1 MEDLDSEIFKEI
13 YEVIHIADSTLDRNL
28 LRCRILETLFK
39 RIYIE
44 SAVFFIPDERSK
56 STGGIEIN
64 IDEKY
69 VKQYKEHFH
78 QYDPIQ
84 LIKGSF
90 CKKRVIQLEELIDY
104 HSFVS
109 SRFYCDFLRP
119 QKIHHKLYINLD
131 TSGRFHGRIALF
143 RPIKSKKFSD
153 EDVNILRA
161 ISPYLI
167 HALDHN
173 ELYINIQL
181 QDNILKVIEKYWSTG
196 LILLDDS
203 MRLIYMNQRAKEF
216 CRDLIGYPSI
226 QNIYIHIP
234 PILLEDCYAITEELK
249 RSPADCLVL
258 PKHRVIRIGNSE
270 KLYVSSQVL
279 EKEISSEN
287 YRLLMISIEEM
298 SELRRIDQTSLK
310 KIYHLTNRE
319 IDIVLHI
326 FKGLRNAE
334 IAKRLFVSEVTV
346 KKHLQNIFQKLGVET
361 RTALIH
367 RILEREYISSN

>member
-1 MEDLDSEIFKEI
+1 MENLDSRIFKEI
-13 YEVIHIADSTLDRNL
+13 YEVIHIANSTLDRNL
-28 LRCRILETLFK
+28 LRCRILEALF
-39 RIYIE
+39 RRTYIE

-69 VKQYKEHFH
+69 VRQYKEYFH
-78 QYDPIQ
+78 RYDPIQ

-109 SRFYCDFLRP
+109 SKFYCDFLRP
-119 QKIHHKLYINLD
+119 QKIHHKLYINLQ
-131 TSGRFHGRIALF
+131 TGGRFYGRIALF
-143 RPIKSKKFSD
+143 RPVKSKKFSE
-153 EDVNILRA
+153 EDVNTLST
-161 ISPYLI
+161 ISPYLT

-173 ELYINIQL
+173 DLYMNIQL
-181 QDNILKVIEKYWSTG
+181 QDNILEIIEKNWSTG
-196 LILLDDS
+196 LILLDES
-203 MRLIYMNQRAKEF
+203 MRLIYMNQKAKEF

-226 QNIYIHIP
+226 QDIYIHIP
-234 PILLEDCYAITEELK
+234 PILLEDCYALTAILK
-249 RSPADCLVL
+249 RYPADCLVL
-258 PKHRVIRIGNSE
+258 PKHRFVRIKNSE
-270 KLYVSSQVL
+270 KFYVSSQVL

-287 YRLLMISIEEM
+287 HRLFMISIEEM
-298 SELRRIDQTSLK
+298 SELRRIDQNSLK

-319 IDIVLHI
+319 VDIALHI

-334 IAKRLFVSEVTV
+334 IAERLFVSEITV
-346 KKHLQNIFQKLGVET
+346 KKHIQNIFQKVGVET

-367 RILEREYISSN
+367 RILDREYISSN

>member
-1 MEDLDSEIFKEI
+1 MQNFDSRIFKEI
-13 YEVIHIADSTLDRNL
+13 YEVIHIANSTLDRNL
-28 LRCRILETLFK
+28 LRCRILEALFR

-69 VKQYKEHFH
+69 VRQYKEYFH

-90 CKKRVIQLEELIDY
+90 CRKRVVQLEELIDY

-109 SRFYCDFLRP
+109 SKFYCDFLRP
-119 QKIHHKLYINLD
+119 QKIHHKLYLNLD
-131 TSGRFHGRIALF
+131 INRRFHGRIALF
-143 RPIKSKKFSD
+143 RPVKSEKFSE
-153 EDVNILRA
+153 EDVNILTT

-173 ELYINIQL
+173 DLYMNIQL
-181 QDNILKVIEKYWSTG
+181 QDNILKIIEKNWSTG
-196 LILLDDS
+196 LILLDES
-203 MRLIYMNQRAKEF
+203 MRLIYMNQKAKEF
-216 CRDLIGYPSI
+216 CRDLRGYPTI
-226 QNIYIHIP
+226 QDIYFHIP
-234 PILLEDCYAITEELK
+234 PVLLEDCYALTTALK

-258 PKHRVIRIGNSE
+258 PKHRFVRIKNSE
-270 KLYVSSQVL
+270 RFYVSSQVL

-287 YRLLMISIEEM
+287 HRFFMISIEEM
-298 SELRRIDQTSLK
+298 SELRRIDQNGLRR
-310 KIYHLTNRE
+310 IYHLTNRE
-319 IDIVLHI
+319 VDIVLHI

-334 IAKRLFVSEVTV
+334 IAERLFVSEITI
-346 KKHLQNIFQKLGVET
+346 KKHIQNIFQKVGVET

-367 RILEREYISSN
+367 RILDREYISSN